1 MQEVHKST
9 NKQTNKISQNK
20 SRDFDIVVRDIH
32 TLARITDIVDDHASV
47 TFITW
52 WVFWNHNLDDGSIKK
67 EKNNKARNKL
77 C

>member
-9 NKQTNKISQNK
+9 KKKTNKLSKNK

-47 TFITW
+47 TFIT
-52 WVFWNHNLDDGSIKK
+52 
-67 EKNNKARNKL
+67 
-77 C
+77 